1 MEDSMQAL
9 QEMGSACR
17 TMAETCR
24 SMGSSCRHMAESC
37 HHMSLAKLKEGDRYD
52 ELRIDIQKKLAD
64 SRQESVA
71 DGDRS

>member
-1 MEDSMQAL
+1 MQAL

-24 SMGSSCRHMAESC
+24 SMGSSCRQLAESC
-37 HHMSLAKLKEGDRYD
+37 HHMSLAKLKEVDRYD
-52 ELRIDIQKKLAD
+52 ELRIDFQKKLAD